1 MVVDAAKDAATAPK
15 EEPLP
20 YARTEHNKHFGVT
33 EEQQGLILL
42 VGLLAA
48 GFCTTRFDAVN
59 TSVRLRD
66 IGILYLL
73 SYIVRS
79 QLQRYLEWAYH
90 RYPERRI
97 QKDSRPSQYRDETQR
112 TEDELA
118 LIEWHDRLTGLS
130 TFCLLVGVMCYGG
143 HLLYLMRCSITRTT
157 LYLYMFLRTDSAPL
171 LLLVWHVL
179 GAIDTPCEQVSC
191 GDTSTRCTISP
202 RLL

>member
-1 MVVDAAKDAATAPK
+1 MPPAPTAERQGRRDAAAKDAATTQK

-48 GFCTTRFDAVN
+48 GFSTTRFDAVN

-79 QLQRYLEWAYH
+79 NYNAHLEWAYH
-90 RYPERRI
+90 TYPERRI
-97 QKDSRPSQYRDETQR
+97 QKDSHPSQYRDETQR

-130 TFCLLVGVMCYGG
+130 TFCLLVGCYVRRPLALPDEPCRSS
-143 HLLYLMRCSITRTT
+143 HADHPYA
-157 LYLYMFLRTDSAPL
+157 YMFLR
-171 LLLVWHVL
+171 
-179 GAIDTPCEQVSC
+179 
-191 GDTSTRCTISP
+191 
-202 RLL
+202 